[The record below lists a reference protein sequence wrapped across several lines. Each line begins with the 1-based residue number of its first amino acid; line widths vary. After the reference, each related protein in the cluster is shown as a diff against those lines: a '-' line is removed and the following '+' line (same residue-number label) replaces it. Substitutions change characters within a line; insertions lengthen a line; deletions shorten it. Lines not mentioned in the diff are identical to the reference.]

1 MWWLHSLFEDPQRS
15 RTAGHSSTVLA
26 FLRSP
31 SALAFCRRPGAESPS
46 RLSPHRGSTRR
57 PSRPSR
63 AACRPSRAACRPSR
77 ADVWSHSALFT
88 GRLGPRLW
96 GDWGLFQKATGLYTR
111 ATRPTLGATR
121 GTDSRRQGRQLA
133 GATAWAST
141 GEKGASRGGGRR
153 ARRRES
159 PAGRVPLGGASGSS
173 PLPCAPPLPVRPLPI
188 IPPSLTNRNMTVL

>member
-77 ADVWSHSALFT
+77 ADVWSQRPTRRFSRGDWDRDCGATGAFSKRRLGFT
-88 GRLGPRLW
+88 HGRLGPHWGRL
-96 GDWGLFQKATGLYTR
+96 AE
-111 ATRPTLGATR
+111 PTLGA
-121 GTDSRRQGRQLA
+121 
-133 GATAWAST
+133 
-141 GEKGASRGGGRR
+141 RGGNSPGRLHGPAPGKKAPRGGEGDDSQARVACGPGPTRRSEWELATTVR
-153 ARRRES
+153 AATS
-159 PAGRVPLGGASGSS
+159 
-173 PLPCAPPLPVRPLPI
+173 CAA
-188 IPPSLTNRNMTVL
+188 PSYHPTFPYKP